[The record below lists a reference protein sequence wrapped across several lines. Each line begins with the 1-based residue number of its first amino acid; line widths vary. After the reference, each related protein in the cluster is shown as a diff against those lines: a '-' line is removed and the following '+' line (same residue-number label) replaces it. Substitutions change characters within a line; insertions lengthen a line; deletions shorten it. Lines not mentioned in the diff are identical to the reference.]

1 MTGGF
6 VGRAAELALLGR
18 RLTRITESGT
28 GLAVAI
34 RGRRQVGKSR
44 LVQEFCDRSGAPY
57 LFYTATK
64 GASPVEAVA
73 AFLAELGDSGLAR
86 DRDLVPADTVAGWPD
101 AFRVLAAVL
110 PDHPAVIVLDE
121 LPWLAEQD
129 ELFDGALQTAWDRLL
144 SRRPVL
150 LLLLGS
156 DLHMMERLTAY
167 DRPFYGRA
175 DNLLL
180 GPLNPAEVGTA
191 LGLEAADAID
201 AHLMSGGLPG
211 ILRAWP
217 AGTTALA
224 FAEGECED
232 PASPLFGVPETALLA
247 EFPGPDMTRRV
258 IEAIGGGDR
267 TYANIAA
274 EAGSRAGIIPSGT
287 LSPVLHRLIA
297 EKHVLAADE
306 PLSVRAGKP
315 MLYRVADSNLR
326 FYLAIGRAAQ
336 EWSRRGRPEPARTLL
351 RRRWTSWRGRAVEP
365 VIREALSLSASDLPW
380 PEAIAVGGWWNRAFQ
395 PEIDLVGAD
404 RAAVAR
410 EIYYAGS
417 VKWLDRPFD
426 DHDFAALQRDAIAV
440 PGFEPGRT
448 RLVAVSRAGAVSS
461 VSGQLALCWDPRDVV
476 AAFSASGADTC
487 EELRK
492 LYSLAVASGAMAPW
506 LRAQPGR
513 GRLVRRGRVRRR
525 PRCGAS

>member
-1 MTGGF
+1 MTTGF
-6 VGRAAELALLGR
+6 VGRSAELALLNR
-18 RLTRITESGT
+18 RLGRVTESGT

-44 LVQEFCDRSGAPY
+44 LVQEFCDRARMPY

-73 AFLAELGDSGLAR
+73 AFLAELRDSALPR
-86 DRDLVPADTVAGWPD
+86 DRDLVPVDPGAGWSD
-101 AFRVLAAVL
+101 AFRALAAVL
-110 PDHPAVIVLDE
+110 PDGPVVIVLDE

-156 DLHMMERLTAY
+156 DLHMMERLTSY
-167 DRPFYGRA
+167 DRPFFGRA

-180 GPLNPAEVGTA
+180 GPLNPAEVGAA
-191 LGLEAADAID
+191 LHLEAADAID
-201 AHLMSGGLPG
+201 AYLVSGGLPG

-217 AGTTALA
+217 EGLPALA
-224 FAEGECED
+224 HAEGECED
-232 PASPLFGVPETALLA
+232 PAAPLFGVPEAALLA
-247 EFPGPDMTRRV
+247 EFPAPDMTRRV

-274 EAGSRAGIIPSGT
+274 EAGSRAGVIPSGT
-287 LSPVLHRLIA
+287 LSPVLHRLVA

-306 PLSVRAGKP
+306 PLSTRAGKP

-326 FYLAIGRAAQ
+326 FYLAMGRAVQ
-336 EWSRRGRPEPARTLL
+336 EWSRRGRPAPARALL
-351 RRRWTSWRGRAVEP
+351 RRRWAPWRGRAVEP
-365 VIREALSLSASDLPW
+365 VIREALSLSADDLPW

-404 RAAVAR
+404 RATVAR
-410 EIYYAGS
+410 KVHYAGS

-426 DHDFAALQRDAIAV
+426 ERDRAFLQRGAMAV
-440 PGFEPGRT
+440 PGFELGQT
-448 RLVAVSRAGAVSS
+448 ALVAVSRAGVSDD
-461 VSGQLALCWDPRDVV
+461 VSRQLALCWDPQDVV
-476 AAFSASGADTC
+476 AAFSAG
-487 EELRK
+487 
-492 LYSLAVASGAMAPW
+492 GGG
-506 LRAQPGR
+506 GR
-513 GRLVRRGRVRRR
+513 QD
-525 PRCGAS
+525 